1 MKFMPPLPI
10 IGAMLAALAA
20 IGAVAWIAWNSIDQ
34 SRMASSNAAP
44 ATARPAVTI
53 GGPFQLIDH
62 NGKPASDSDYRGRF
76 MLIYFG
82 YGYCPDVC
90 PTELANMAA
99 ALDRLG
105 NRAKRVQPL
114 FITIDPARDTPKFL
128 AGYVANFHPRL
139 IGLTGTAEQI
149 AGAAKAYRVFY
160 AQSREVSAG
169 QSEKTGPAAG
179 SAEYFMDHSG
189 FVYLMGPDGEYRT
202 MFRRAASP
210 QAIAD
215 TIAGFLDKSA
225 SR

>member
-1 MKFMPPLPI
+1 MKFMPPLTI

-20 IGAVAWIAWNSIDQ
+20 IGAIAWIAWNSIEQGRTAD
-34 SRMASSNAAP
+34 NGAAG
-44 ATARPAVTI
+44 ATARPAVSI

-62 NGKPASDSDYRGRF
+62 TEKLVTDIDFRGRF
-76 MLIYFG
+76 LLIYFG

-105 NRAKRVQPL
+105 DRAERVQPL

-128 AGYVANFHPRL
+128 AEYVANFHPRL
-139 IGLTGTAEQI
+139 IGLTGTAGQI
-149 AGAAKAYRVFY
+149 AAAAKAYRVFY
-160 AQSREVSAG
+160 ARSVEMTLEQAD
-169 QSEKTGPAAG
+169 KTG
-179 SAEYFMDHSG
+179 SVEYFMDHSG
-189 FVYLMGPDGEYRT
+189 FVYLMGPDGEYRA
-202 MFRRAASP
+202 MFRRATNP
-210 QAIAD
+210 QSMAD